1 MAWSVSDESAFEGVL
16 DASVS
21 MKRNYFHQSVKR
33 KSRKSIKLLND
44 YSAEDDLCSFS
55 SFSLISSFSYNS
67 SIFPS
72 KKGISI
78 LLFGFL
84 CSAV

>member
-1 MAWSVSDESAFEGVL
+1 MAWPVCDESAFEGVL

-44 YSAEDDLCSFS
+44 YSAEDDLC
-55 SFSLISSFSYNS
+55 
-67 SIFPS
+67 
-72 KKGISI
+72 
-78 LLFGFL
+78 
-84 CSAV
+84 